1 MIGELIMITELVTQL
16 ACLNFVAY
24 NFIAFNL
31 QNVPF
36 DVYIGVRNLNFRSN
50 LSLKRK
56 IRYIVE
62 KFLSESVSTAQND
75 EFIINVSRTE

>member
-16 ACLNFVAY
+16 ACLDFVAY

-36 DVYIGVRNLNFRSN
+36 DVYIGVRNLNLKLN
-50 LSLKRK
+50 LKRK

-62 KFLSESVSTAQND
+62 KFLSESVSTAQDD
-75 EFIINVSRTE
+75 EFILNVSRTE

>member
-16 ACLNFVAY
+16 ACLDFVAY

-31 QNVPF
+31 QYVPF
-36 DVYIGVRNLNFRSN
+36 DVYIGVRNLNLKLN
-50 LSLKRK
+50 LKRK

-75 EFIINVSRTE
+75 EFILNVSRTE

>member
-16 ACLNFVAY
+16 ACLDFVAY

-36 DVYIGVRNLNFRSN
+36 DVYIGVRNLNLKLN
-50 LSLKRK
+50 LKRK

-75 EFIINVSRTE
+75 EFILNVSRTE